1 MPFEWTVAIRYLRD
15 QRMQTALILAGIG
28 VGVGV
33 MIFLSALING
43 LQQSILDRTLGTQAH
58 IVVRPPEDVVRPIL
72 KSDESTAVLSNEQR
86 PPQRLRSI
94 VRWQQSIESIHA
106 VRDVV
111 AVAPTVAGSAFAIRG
126 LANKSIAVR
135 GVETD
140 SYVRIVDMGS
150 KIVDGEFRLLG
161 GETVIGIELAK
172 DLGVRVGDKIRLATP
187 DERTQV
193 FSVEGIFDAGNK
205 DLNERWVFVP
215 LRSAQ
220 TLLDLQGGVSTIE
233 VKVREPFDAEEI
245 ATVVAAR
252 TGLVADSWMKL
263 NRDLLVALRSQSS
276 SSWMIQFFVMVAVA
290 LGIASVL
297 IVSVVQRSREI
308 GILRAIG
315 TSRARV
321 LRVFLLQGIV
331 LGAVGSIL
339 GIAIGSTLALFF
351 ASLATNPDGSA
362 TFPVDLNPRLFLFAS
377 AVAIVTGILAAI
389 SPARRA
395 AQLDP
400 AEVIRSG

>member
-331 LGAVGSIL
+331 LGAVGSVL